1 MQYLRPGF
9 RAMMPFHEDVLQE
22 AKARKEKVITVDDK
36 SLGCVVVA
44 RNGGTPVTAMIS
56 MKLSNPKEKP
66 FWAFPKGH
74 PDPGE
79 SDVAGAVR
87 EVREEV
93 GLDVAGAVLPQ
104 IFTESMYTYAGRLHK
119 DAWMRH
125 PAYPDESKRP
135 TTVFYKTVRCFLA
148 VVEAAAP
155 LRAQEEEVGLCE
167 WVPLTEVPARL
178 AGRKDMLEEFTAFFQ
193 SKAVRDAIK
202 APTGAPAKAA
212 KRKAAP
218 SAKKVSAKSVAA
230 AAAVKRGAAKP
241 KRRKA

>member
-1 MQYLRPGF
+1 
-9 RAMMPFHEDVLQE
+9 MMPFHEDVLQD
-22 AKARKEKVITVDDK
+22 AKARREKVITVDDK

-44 RNGGTPVTAMIS
+44 RNGGAPVAAMIS

-93 GLDVAGAVLPQ
+93 GLDVEGAVQPA
-104 IFTESMYTYAGRLHK
+104 IFSESKYTYAGRLHK

-135 TTVFYKTVRCFLA
+135 VTVFFKTVRCFLA
-148 VVEAAAP
+148 VVEAATP
-155 LRAQEEEVGLCE
+155 LKPQEEEVGVCE
-167 WVPLTEVPARL
+167 WVPLAEVPARL
-178 AGRKDMLEEFTAFFQ
+178 AGRKDMLEEFTAFFGR
-193 SKAVRDAIK
+193 KEVRDAIK
-202 APTGAPAKAA
+202 PPAKAA
-212 KRKAAP
+212 KKAAAAP
-218 SAKKVSAKSVAA
+218 RKVSAKSVAA
-230 AAAVKRGAAKP
+230 AAAAAKKRAATP
-241 KRRKA
+241 KLRKA

>member
-1 MQYLRPGF
+1 
-9 RAMMPFHEDVLQE
+9 MMPFHEDVLQD

-44 RNGGTPVTAMIS
+44 RNKGMPVTAMIS
-56 MKLSNPKEKP
+56 MRLSNPKEKP

-74 PDPGE
+74 PDPNE
-79 SDVAGAVR
+79 SDVEGAVR

-93 GLDVAGAVLPQ
+93 GLDVAGAVKPH
-104 IFTESMYTYAGRLHK
+104 IFSEAKYTYAGRLHK

-135 TTVFYKTVRCFLA
+135 VTVFYKTVRCFLA
-148 VVEAAAP
+148 VVESAAP

-167 WVPLTEVPARL
+167 WVPLSEVPARL
-178 AGRKDMLEEFTAFFQ
+178 AGRKDMLEEYTAFFS

-202 APTGAPAKAA
+202 APAGAPAKAA
-212 KRKAAP
+212 KKKAAP
-218 SAKKVSAKSVAA
+218 SAKKVSAKSITKKVGAKKAA
-230 AAAVKRGAAKP
+230 AGAA
-241 KRRKA
+241 RR